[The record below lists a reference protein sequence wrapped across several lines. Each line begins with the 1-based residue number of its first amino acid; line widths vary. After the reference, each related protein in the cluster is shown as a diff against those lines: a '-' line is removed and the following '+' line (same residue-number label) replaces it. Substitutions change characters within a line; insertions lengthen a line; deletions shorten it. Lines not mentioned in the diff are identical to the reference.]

1 MTLRALEAE
10 DLFRLR
16 FLGEPELSP
25 DGSRLLCVETTIDP
39 KRNGYRSRLVAF
51 DPERGG
57 PPRPWTNPPEGRSDR
72 HPRYSPGGGQVG
84 FLSDRSGSNQ
94 LWLMPADG
102 GEARQVTQVKGIADF
117 AWVDERRLLLT
128 VREGEEGPEPPEPE
142 EEGPPPDE
150 AAAQRKRYTRDVR
163 VVDRIFYR
171 IDSVGY
177 IHRERSHLFLLDLSE
192 LPAGGEPAGP
202 ERLRRLTGPGGWD
215 DEEARPSPDG
225 RRVAFVSRRD
235 EAHPDLTDLYVLS
248 LEGGEPRRL
257 TAGGGGVG
265 EPAWSP
271 DGERI
276 AFLFARKNPDG
287 SSGNAEAWW
296 VPADGSGAA
305 QPLSAGYDRSLVD
318 ASLGDTRGHDGGAPL
333 VWSPDGSRLYA
344 LASDRGATRLV
355 AVEVGGGRVETLTG
369 EEPSLFGIAWPRDRS
384 FFVALGTEALAPCD
398 LWRGRP
404 GEGGLRRLSRI
415 NGELLD
421 GIDLGVPERFTFRAR
436 PGSPEID
443 GWLLRPAGNGPE
455 AGVPAPVVL
464 EVHGGPAMMYTG
476 AFFFEFQ
483 LLRAR
488 GFAVLWS
495 NPRGSEGYGE
505 AFRNAIHG
513 RWGTDDFEDVMA
525 LLDAGLARGGLD
537 PERAGIAGGSYG
549 GFMTNWAVGH
559 SDRFRAAVTMRS
571 VVNWESD
578 FGTGDFGFL
587 DDEMFGGALPW
598 RDPEPYRRM
607 SPLTYVEAI
616 RTPLLILHSE
626 NDWRCPIEQAE
637 QLYAAL
643 KKLGRTVLFVR
654 YPGES
659 HELSRSGKPWHRL
672 DRLERIAG
680 WFEQYL
686 RPAGR

>member
-1 MTLRALEAE
+1 MTPRALEAE

-25 DGSRLLCVETTIDP
+25 DGSRLLCVETTVDP
-39 KRNGYRSRLVAF
+39 KANGYRSRLVAL
-51 DPERGG
+51 DPRRGG
-57 PPRPWTNPPEGRSDR
+57 APLPWSNPPEGHSDR
-72 HPRYSPGGGQVG
+72 HPRFSPGGRQVA
-84 FLSDRSGSNQ
+84 FLSDRSGSDQ
-94 LWLMPADG
+94 VWVMPADG
-102 GEARQVTQVKGIADF
+102 GEARQLTQVKGIAAF
-117 AWVDERRLLLT
+117 AWLDEGRLLLT
-128 VREGEEGPEPPEPE
+128 VREGRDGPEPPEPK
-142 EEGPPPDE
+142 EEGPAPDDP
-150 AAAQRKRYTRDVR
+150 AAQRRRYTRDVR
-163 VVDRIFYR
+163 VIDRIFYR
-171 IDSVGY
+171 VDTVGY
-177 IHRERSHLFLLDLSE
+177 VYKERSHLFLLDLAR
-192 LPAGGEPAGP
+192 LPADGEPAGP
-202 ERLRRLTGPGGWD
+202 GRLRRLTGPGEYD
-215 DEEARPSPDG
+215 DEEAEPSPDG
-225 RRVAFVSRRD
+225 RLVAYVSRRD
-235 EAHPDLTDLYVLS
+235 EAHPDLSDLYVVPS
-248 LEGGEPRRL
+248 EGGEPRRL
-257 TAGGGGVG
+257 TAGVG
-265 EPAWSP
+265 AARAPAWSP
-271 DGERI
+271 DGDRI
-276 AFLFARKNPDG
+276 AYLFARKHPDG
-287 SSGNAEAWW
+287 SWGNEEAWLAE
-296 VPADGSGAA
+296 VAGAA
-305 QPLSAGYDRSLVD
+305 PARVLSGGYDRSLVD
-318 ASLGDTRGHDGGAPL
+318 ASLGDTRGHDGGGRPA
-333 VWSPDGSRLYA
+333 WSADGSRLYA

-355 AVEVGGGRVETLTG
+355 AVDVTSGGVEVLSE
-369 EEPSLFGIAWPRDRS
+369 EEPSLLAVAWPRDRS

-404 GEGGLRRLSRI
+404 GEPGLERLTRI

-443 GWLLRPAGNGPE
+443 GWLLRPAGNGPQAE
-455 AGVPAPVVL
+455 APAPAVL

-483 LLRAR
+483 LLRAH

-537 PERAGIAGGSYG
+537 PARVGIAGGSYG

-559 SDRFRAAVTMRS
+559 TDRFRAAVTMRS

-578 FGTGDFGFL
+578 FGTGDYGFL

-607 SPLTYVEAI
+607 SPLTYVERI

-626 NDWRCPIEQAE
+626 NDWRCPVEQAE

-654 YPGES
+654 YPEES
-659 HELSRSGKPWHRL
+659 HELSRSGQPWHRL
-672 DRLERIAG
+672 DRLERIVG

-686 RPAGR
+686 RPAGA